1 MKILLSKIKPSPYQ
15 VRSKMNGQSLEEL
28 TASIAEIGLAVP
40 IKVRPKGKSYELVYG
55 HRRLTAVT
63 DLGWKEI
70 DAIVDDLTD
79 EQVLKHGLAENIIR
93 NDLEPLD
100 EAKAYQRLKEDFDW
114 SQERIAKELGIAPKR
129 VSRMIDLLGISDKIK
144 TKIATIGSGERDKEG
159 KISPYHV
166 EATGSLENP
175 ADINRVLEKA
185 ADEGLNVKQTR
196 KVAQSVKE
204 ANTDKLKKHLIET
217 EFDSFTHDPE
227 RIKDVV
233 EKRGG
238 VDPTIKEQ
246 PKVKQW
252 EKAVADFL
260 RYIKQM
266 RWWVEDFE
274 KAVDSDQLSPE
285 AKPFVATRLKTLR
298 NDINRV
304 LDKLEE

>member
-15 VRSKMNGQSLEEL
+15 IRSKMNGQSLEEL

-40 IKVRPKGKSYELVYG
+40 IKVRPKGKVYELVYG
-55 HRRLTAVT
+55 HRRLTAVR

-70 DAIVDDLTD
+70 EAIVEDLTDEQAMLQGLAENVQRDDLTD
-79 EQVLKHGLAENIIR
+79 EEQGFAYKRLVDEFGWTQERVAQEVGKSKSLIGRMILFVTDETTEILRDIHPGGRMEGVAHKAEIIR
-93 NDLEPLD
+93 GATDDPEKR
-100 EAKAYQRLKEDFDW
+100 KALASKVVKED
-114 SQERIAKELGIAPKR
+114 L
-129 VSRMIDLLGISDKIK
+129 SRNQ
-144 TKIATIGSGERDKEG
+144 TI
-159 KISPYHV
+159 
-166 EATGSLENP
+166 
-175 ADINRVLEKA
+175 
-185 ADEGLNVKQTR
+185 

-233 EKRGG
+233 EKRAG

-274 KAVDSDQLSPE
+274 KAVDGDQLSPE